1 MTVRRPEN
9 TDDAIR
15 AAFLVRA
22 FVVRFCGYGSV
33 ALCVCVCVCVEPRIV
48 CARKKMFY
56 GGGVA
61 KKCVARGG
69 ECGRRERE
77 GVMLKGGGWRAVVCE
92 KGMR

>member
-33 ALCVCVCVCVEPRIV
+33 ALCVCVCGTAHCVRAQKNVLRGRCGKEM
-48 CARKKMFY
+48 CCT
-56 GGGVA
+56 GG
-61 KKCVARGG
+61 
-69 ECGRRERE
+69 
-77 GVMLKGGGWRAVVCE
+77 
-92 KGMR
+92 